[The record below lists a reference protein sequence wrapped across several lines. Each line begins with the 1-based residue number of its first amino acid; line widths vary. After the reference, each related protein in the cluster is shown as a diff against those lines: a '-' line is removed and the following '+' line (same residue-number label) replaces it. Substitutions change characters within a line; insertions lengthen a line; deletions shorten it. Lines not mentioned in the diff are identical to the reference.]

1 MVPVIYALGS
11 NGAGQLGIGHLN
23 DVAEAERCVFVSRG
37 STSDGGEDQVDP
49 GDKVKK
55 IVTGGNHTLIL
66 MEKGRVF
73 AAGRNDDGRL
83 GLQFEGH
90 QDNARVKFEEVDF
103 SEVKELT
110 TCSGG
115 HDRRVTDIAATWEAS
130 FFVFNHRIIFTCGS
144 GSKGELGLGTD
155 IQEAMTFGKVFELQE
170 PKVHIVAIAACMAH
184 VVVITSD
191 GLIFGWGGCRKGQLG
206 HGVKEEKVLWT
217 PRRLGDGL
225 SLNPERVIVGR
236 EYTVLMGSGEEPV
249 FWGNS
254 KFFKVEDIIEIGQ
267 AGVLISGWSSMH
279 SLPSPPT
286 GLVRSIGRHDRGQL
300 ASNHLPPIQ
309 ALAAGSEHWVGIT
322 SDRKVIAWGWG
333 EHGNCGE
340 QLDNKGNVIDRW
352 NEIPIP
358 QLGNEMRVR
367 AVAAGCA
374 TTFIICE
381 RSG

>member
-23 DVAEAERCVFVSRG
+23 DVAEAEKCVFISRG
-37 STSDGGEDQVDP
+37 STSDMGEDQVDP

-83 GLQFEGH
+83 GLPIEGH
-90 QDNARVKFEEVDF
+90 QDIVRMRFGEVDF
-103 SEVKELT
+103 SEVKELAA
-110 TCSGG
+110 CSSG
-115 HDRRVTDIAATWEAS
+115 HDWRVTDIAATWEAS

-144 GSKGELGLGTD
+144 GSKGELGLGID
-155 IQEAMTFGKVFELQE
+155 IQEAMTIRKVFELQE
-170 PKVHIVAIAACMAH
+170 PRVHIVDVAACMAH

-191 GLIFGWGGCRKGQLG
+191 GSVFGWGGCRKGQLG
-206 HGVKEEKVLWT
+206 HGVKEEKILWT

-225 SLNPERVIVGR
+225 SLNPEGVVVGR
-236 EYTVLMGSGEEPV
+236 EYTVLMRSGEEPV
-249 FWGNS
+249 LWGNL
-254 KFFKVEDIIEIGQ
+254 KFFQVEDINEIEQ
-267 AGVLISGWSSMH
+267 NGVLISGWSSMH
-279 SLPSPPT
+279 SLPSTPT
-286 GLVRSIGRHDRGQL
+286 GLVRSTGRHDRGQL
-300 ASNHLPPIQ
+300 ASKHLPPIQ

-322 SDRKVIAWGWG
+322 SHGKVIAWGWG

-340 QLDNKGNVIDRW
+340 QLDHKGNVVDRW

-358 QLGNEMRVR
+358 QLENEMRAK

-381 RSG
+381 RGR